1 MNANA
6 KTGTTQPAFGT
17 AGAEVLEGMAAL
29 GRDALEKTMR
39 MTAEATVR
47 AYRGAAAASAAQIE
61 EAQALRAKM
70 GGADGAG
77 GNASVVSASSEAAIA
92 GLETCMEKAIDYTC
106 AAADVGIETAGRAMS
121 ARTLDEWIT
130 VQIDSATRMM
140 NLGLAQS
147 AELVRIVTDAS
158 ARSANPL
165 GAARAE
171 DAAPAA

>member
-1 MNANA
+1 MNASA

-17 AGAEVLEGMAAL
+17 AGAEVLESMAAL

-70 GGADGAG
+70 GGGAVGAG
-77 GNASVVSASSEAAIA
+77 ENAFAVSASSEAAIA
-92 GLETCMEKAIDYTC
+92 GLETCMEKAIDFTC

-140 NLGLAQS
+140 NLGFAQS
-147 AELVRIVTDAS
+147 AEFVRIVTDAS

-165 GAARAE
+165 GARAE

>member
-1 MNANA
+1 MNASA
-6 KTGTTQPAFGT
+6 KTGTTQSALGT
-17 AGAEVLEGMAAL
+17 AGAEVLESMAAL

-70 GGADGAG
+70 AGAADGAG
-77 GNASVVSASSEAAIA
+77 ENAAAVSVSSEAAIA
-92 GLETCMEKAIDYTC
+92 GLETYMEKAIDYTC

-121 ARTLDEWIT
+121 ARTLDEWVT

-158 ARSANPL
+158 ARSADPL
-165 GAARAE
+165 GARAE
-171 DAAPAA
+171 DTGPAA

>member
-1 MNANA
+1 MNASAN
-6 KTGTTQPAFGT
+6 TGTTQLAFGT
-17 AGAEVLEGMAAL
+17 AGAEVLESMAAL

-47 AYRGAAAASAAQIE
+47 ACRGAAAASAAQIE

-70 GGADGAG
+70 AGGGAGE
-77 GNASVVSASSEAAIA
+77 NAAAVSASSEAAIA
-92 GLETCMEKAIDYTC
+92 GLETYMEKAIDYTC

-140 NLGLAQS
+140 NLGFAQS
-147 AELVRIVTDAS
+147 AEFVRIVTDAS

-165 GAARAE
+165 GARAE